1 MFFLAR
7 SNQPKVLRVYPPDW
21 SKMFDSEF
29 LVIHSAEGRKKI
41 AVFHYN
47 SLRKLRY
54 LVLKTL
60 VSVEGMR
67 DSDGDGGSSFG
78 SVETVTDAEQE
89 ANAAALHLDEKRR
102 ERRKKKQLEFEKL
115 PIDHA
120 IGNRSLSR
128 HRM

>member
-1 MFFLAR
+1 
-7 SNQPKVLRVYPPDW
+7 
-21 SKMFDSEF
+21 MFDSEF

-41 AVFHYN
+41 VVFHYN

-67 DSDGDGGSSFG
+67 DSDGDGGSSLG

-89 ANAAALHLDEKRR
+89 ANVAVLRLEEKGK
-102 ERRKKKQLEFEKL
+102 ERRKMKQLESV
-115 PIDHA
+115 PPPAH
-120 IGNRSLSR
+120 NC
-128 HRM
+128 